1 MILCGDDF
9 LWLVRLLN
17 SNWDWVW
24 VQIRNLKIW
33 PYHLPQQNGQPM
45 IPGLLLL
52 IISAISLGISN
63 RVRTVR
69 TCILDKELHNFAGL
83 DPHFCWLN
91 HMKSPFLPVKSSFVH
106 SFPLVKVPI
115 FQIVVE
121 PFHWGKSRYRCL
133 WSLWSCGGP
142 LSRLRYTVMAGW
154 WFGTF
159 LIFHNTWDNLPID

>member
-121 PFHWGKSRYRCL
+121 PFHSKKSL
-133 WSLWSCGGP
+133 P
-142 LSRLRYTVMAGW
+142 LSDDKTWFDQQEIHSIKKHMTMWIEPLKIVIYTPKKW
-154 WFGTF
+154 
-159 LIFHNTWDNLPID
+159 